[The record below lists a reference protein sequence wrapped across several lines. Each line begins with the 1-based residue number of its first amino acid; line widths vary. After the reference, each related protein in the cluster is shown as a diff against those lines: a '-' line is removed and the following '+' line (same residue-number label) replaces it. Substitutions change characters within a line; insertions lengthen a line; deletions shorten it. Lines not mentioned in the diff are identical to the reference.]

1 MFHAT
6 CDGTVRPEF
15 LFLYDFGV
23 FFSTSLICSTGLA
36 FPGQPSPH
44 VDGVVVYKAKLC
56 RQDSESLGLT
66 LAPPKESMMN
76 LLIIDVK
83 DSPAIQRRNSENL
96 EASLQIQVGHAILA
110 VNGKTDPLLMMD
122 QLASAKTL
130 NLLLKDRLTRPQ
142 KRYFEE
148 SFQVYTQRQ
157 QRQQLEQLVEASSMA
172 TWATSSCRKSP
183 QLVHIRS
190 CLAASVGSLSW
201 VDPHA
206 ALGSF
211 SAA

>member
-1 MFHAT
+1 MPGYKKAK
-6 CDGTVRPEF
+6 VRA
-15 LFLYDFGV
+15 
-23 FFSTSLICSTGLA
+23 SLLSQAISQE
-36 FPGQPSPH
+36 PGQPSPH

-96 EASLQIQVGHAILA
+96 EASQQIQVGHAILA

-172 TWATSSCRKSP
+172 TWQPHPAESLPNLSTFGPASQPVWDPCLGWTLMPPSEAFP
-183 QLVHIRS
+183 QL
-190 CLAASVGSLSW
+190 
-201 VDPHA
+201 D
-206 ALGSF
+206 
-211 SAA
+211 

>member
-1 MFHAT
+1 MP
-6 CDGTVRPEF
+6 GYKKPKVRA
-15 LFLYDFGV
+15 
-23 FFSTSLICSTGLA
+23 SLLSEAIYQE
-36 FPGQPSPH
+36 PGQPSPH

-66 LAPPKESMMN
+66 VAPPKDSMMN

-83 DSPAIQRRNSENL
+83 DSPAIQNRNPENL
-96 EASLQIQVGHAILA
+96 EAIQQIQVGHAILA

-157 QRQQLEQLVEASSMA
+157 RQQLQELVGASSMA
-172 TWATSSCRKSP
+172 TWQPHPAESLPDLSTLGPASQPVWDPYLGWTLMPPSEAFP
-183 QLVHIRS
+183 QL
-190 CLAASVGSLSW
+190 
-201 VDPHA
+201 P
-206 ALGSF
+206 
-211 SAA
+211 